1 MKFDFPIL
9 CSECFRNEIAL
20 SSLEH
25 WRFVD
30 TLDVSR
36 ALSNELH
43 GGCVKLQCLLRHLAH
58 AEDLRAHKALR
69 AHRALDDCYA
79 LRSVLG
85 SLVASLGVSSW
96 LLLKHF
102 VFALDSNA
110 TLLNLSLL

>member
-20 SSLEH
+20 SNLEH

-30 TLDVSR
+30 TLDVAR

-58 AEDLRAHKALR
+58 AEDLRAH
-69 AHRALDDCYA
+69 RALDDCYA

-85 SLVASLGVSSW
+85 SLAASLGVSPW
-96 LLLKHF
+96 LLLKPF
-102 VFALDSNA
+102 VFAFDSNA